1 LHQNIERTARNLIV
15 AFIARP
21 VTGVRNPN
29 TLCLCDV
36 ENLEALPL
44 PADRGYKGR
53 EDGGAQIW
61 MTLEKHHRPHA
72 PWSPCLWRWL
82 SRREM
87 GSTCP
92 IIGQNHLL
100 AACFVERPPSE

>member
-1 LHQNIERTARNLIV
+1 MHQNIERMARNMIV

-36 ENLEALPL
+36 ANPEALPL

-61 MTLEKHHRPHA
+61 LTLEKHHRPHA
-72 PWSPCLWRWL
+72 PQVAMPLAFVKSQRNGINLPDHRAK
-82 SRREM
+82 SF
-87 GSTCP
+87 
-92 IIGQNHLL
+92 IGRLF
-100 AACFVERPPSE
+100 C